1 MTVATNEVN
10 LTKKNRQRRVVT
22 PPTPFEQ
29 ARDELFQ
36 QIMRCEVIGA
46 APDHQ
51 GEWFTETMAYF
62 AGRYPELKPADVND
76 LRQLGERFVQPPK
89 AAAVSEDASAAEP
102 VAQTP
107 EAAAID
113 ALVGDEIGTD
123 TEMETEIE
131 SEHSTETSDV
141 EDAETVPA

>member
-1 MTVATNEVN
+1 MRSN

-89 AAAVSEDASAAEP
+89 AAAVVEEEPAPAPVEATPDA
-102 VAQTP
+102 V
-107 EAAAID
+107 AID
-113 ALVGDEIGTD
+113 ALVGEDVSADGSAD
-123 TEMETEIE
+123 SSTEQ
-131 SEHSTETSDV
+131 STETADV
-141 EDAETVPA
+141 EESEAVPA

>member
-1 MTVATNEVN
+1 MTVATHEVN

-46 APDHQ
+46 TSDHQ
-51 GEWFTETMAYF
+51 AEWFTETMAYF
-62 AGRYPELKPADVND
+62 SGRYPELKPADVND

-89 AAAVSEDASAAEP
+89 AAAVVEEP
-102 VAQTP
+102 PAVTP
-107 EAAAID
+107 VENETDAAAID
-113 ALVGDEIGTD
+113 ALVGEEVGTD
-123 TEMETEIE
+123 SAE
-131 SEHSTETSDV
+131 STESADIEET
-141 EDAETVPA
+141 ETVPA

>member
-1 MTVATNEVN
+1 M
-10 LTKKNRQRRVVT
+10 TKKNRQRRVVT

-46 APDHQ
+46 SPDHQ

-62 AGRYPELKPADVND
+62 AERYPELKPADVND
-76 LRQLGERFVQPPK
+76 LRKLGERFIQPPK
-89 AAAVSEDASAAEP
+89 AAVVTEDAPAVEATMVS
-102 VAQTP
+102 P

-113 ALVGDEIGTD
+113 ALVGDETGT
-123 TEMETEIE
+123 E
-131 SEHSTETSDV
+131 SSNESADV
-141 EDAETVPA
+141 EEAETVPA

>member
-10 LTKKNRQRRVVT
+10 LTKKNRQRRVAT

-46 APDHQ
+46 SPDHQ

-62 AGRYPELKPADVND
+62 AERYPELKPADVND
-76 LRQLGERFVQPPK
+76 LRKLGERFVQPPK
-89 AAAVSEDASAAEP
+89 AAAVTEDAPAAEQ
-102 VAQTP
+102 VVQTP

-113 ALVGDEIGTD
+113 ALVGDEIGT
-123 TEMETEIE
+123 EAEIE

-141 EDAETVPA
+141 EDAEAVPA

>member
-1 MTVATNEVN
+1 M
-10 LTKKNRQRRVVT
+10 TKKNRQRRVVT

-46 APDHQ
+46 APEHQ
-51 GEWFTETMAYF
+51 LEWFNETMTYF
-62 AGRYPELKPADVND
+62 AERYPELKPADIND
-76 LRQLGERFVQPPK
+76 LRKLGERFVQPPK
-89 AAAVSEDASAAEP
+89 AATVTEDAAPAATT
-102 VAQTP
+102 AASTTP

-113 ALVGDEIGTD
+113 ALVGN
-123 TEMETEIE
+123 ET
-131 SEHSTETSDV
+131 STEASTESADV

>member
-62 AGRYPELKPADVND
+62 AERYPELKPADVSD
-76 LRQLGERFVQPPK
+76 LRKLGERFVQPPK
-89 AAAVSEDASAAEP
+89 AAVVTEDTSAAEP
-102 VAQTP
+102 AEPTP

-113 ALVGDEIGTD
+113 ALVGDEIGMDTD
-123 TEMETEIE
+123 IE

>member
-1 MTVATNEVN
+1 

-51 GEWFTETMAYF
+51 GEWFTETMTYF
-62 AGRYPELKPADVND
+62 AERYPELKPADVND
-76 LRQLGERFVQPPK
+76 LRKLGERFIQPPK
-89 AAAVSEDASAAEP
+89 AAVVTDEAPAIEAET
-102 VAQTP
+102 VTP
-107 EAAAID
+107 ESAAID
-113 ALVGDEIGTD
+113 ALVGDETGAD
-123 TEMETEIE
+123 PSNE
-131 SEHSTETSDV
+131 SADV

>member
-1 MTVATNEVN
+1 VN

-46 APDHQ
+46 TPDHQ

-62 AGRYPELKPADVND
+62 GGRYPELKPADVND

-89 AAAVSEDASAAEP
+89 AAVVTDDAPAETL
-102 VAQTP
+102 AEETTD
-107 EAAAID
+107 AAAID
-113 ALVGDEIGTD
+113 ALVGEEVGV
-123 TEMETEIE
+123 ENGGEIE
-131 SEHSTETSDV
+131 SDMADV
-141 EDAETVPA
+141 EETETVPA

>member
-1 MTVATNEVN
+1 VN

-46 APDHQ
+46 APEHQ

-62 AGRYPELKPADVND
+62 AERYPELKPADVND

-89 AAAVSEDASAAEP
+89 AAVVTEDAP
-102 VAQTP
+102 VIAPDASTP
-107 EAAAID
+107 ESAAID
-113 ALVGDEIGTD
+113 ALVGDEIAA
-123 TEMETEIE
+123 EPASE
-131 SEHSTETSDV
+131 SASESADV
-141 EDAETVPA
+141 EEAETVPA

>member
-1 MTVATNEVN
+1 MTIATNEVN

-46 APDHQ
+46 TPEHQ
-51 GEWFTETMAYF
+51 AEWFTETVTYF

-76 LRQLGERFVQPPK
+76 LRKLGERFVQPPK
-89 AAAVSEDASAAEP
+89 AAVVTEEAPAPAP
-102 VAQTP
+102 VESTP
-107 EAAAID
+107 EAAAVD
-113 ALVGDEIGTD
+113 ALVGDQTGTE
-123 TEMETEIE
+123 TENETEIE
-131 SEHSTETSDV
+131 TGTESADV
-141 EDAETVPA
+141 EEAETVPA

>member
-1 MTVATNEVN
+1 M
-10 LTKKNRQRRVVT
+10 TKKNRQRRVVT

-46 APDHQ
+46 TPDHQ
-51 GEWFTETMAYF
+51 AEWFAETMAYF
-62 AGRYPELKPADVND
+62 AERYPELKPADVND

-89 AAAVSEDASAAEP
+89 AAVVTEDAPAIVP
-102 VAQTP
+102 VEATP

-113 ALVGDEIGTD
+113 ALVGEEVG
-123 TEMETEIE
+123 TEMT
-131 SEHSTETSDV
+131 TETADV
-141 EDAETVPA
+141 EETETVPA

>member
-1 MTVATNEVN
+1 M
-10 LTKKNRQRRVVT
+10 TKKNRQRRVVT

-46 APDHQ
+46 SSDHQ

-76 LRQLGERFVQPPK
+76 LRKLGERFVQPPK
-89 AAAVSEDASAAEP
+89 ATVITDDAPASELVVLTPDDAAV
-102 VAQTP
+102 
-107 EAAAID
+107 ID
-113 ALVGDEIGTD
+113 ALVGDEVGTD
-123 TEMETEIE
+123 TELGTE
-131 SEHSTETSDV
+131 SADV

>member
-1 MTVATNEVN
+1 M
-10 LTKKNRQRRVVT
+10 TKKNRQRRVVT

-62 AGRYPELKPADVND
+62 AERYPELKPADVND
-76 LRQLGERFVQPPK
+76 LRKLGERFVQPPK
-89 AAAVSEDASAAEP
+89 AAVVTEDAPAVETESVAAD
-102 VAQTP
+102 
-107 EAAAID
+107 AAAVD
-113 ALVGDEIGTD
+113 ALVGDETGTEHSNESAD
-123 TEMETEIE
+123 VEETE
-131 SEHSTETSDV
+131 
-141 EDAETVPA
+141 AVPA

>member
-1 MTVATNEVN
+1 M
-10 LTKKNRQRRVVT
+10 TKKNRQRRVVT

-62 AGRYPELKPADVND
+62 AERYPELKPADVND
-76 LRQLGERFVQPPK
+76 LRKLGERFIQPPK
-89 AAAVSEDASAAEP
+89 AAVVTEDTPAVEAEL
-102 VAQTP
+102 VTP

-113 ALVGDEIGTD
+113 ALVGDETGT
-123 TEMETEIE
+123 E
-131 SEHSTETSDV
+131 SSNESADV
-141 EDAETVPA
+141 EEAEAVPA

>member
-1 MTVATNEVN
+1 MRSN

-89 AAAVSEDASAAEP
+89 AAAVVEEAPAPAPVEATPDA
-102 VAQTP
+102 VAL
-107 EAAAID
+107 D
-113 ALVGDEIGTD
+113 ALVGEDVSAD
-123 TEMETEIE
+123 
-131 SEHSTETSDV
+131 SSTEQSIETADV
-141 EDAETVPA
+141 EEAETVPA

>member
-1 MTVATNEVN
+1 

-46 APDHQ
+46 EPEHQ

-62 AGRYPELKPADVND
+62 AERYPELKPADVND
-76 LRQLGERFVQPPK
+76 LRKLGERFVQPPK
-89 AAAVSEDASAAEP
+89 AAVATEDAPATETAAAVSESS
-102 VAQTP
+102 P

-113 ALVGDEIGTD
+113 ALVGDEIAP
-123 TEMETEIE
+123 E
-131 SEHSTETSDV
+131 SSNDGAEV
-141 EDAETVPA
+141 EEAETVPA

>member
-1 MTVATNEVN
+1 

-46 APDHQ
+46 VPEHQ
-51 GEWFTETMAYF
+51 AEWFTETIAYF
-62 AGRYPELKPADVND
+62 ANRYPELKPVDVNA

-89 AAAVSEDASAAEP
+89 ATVVVDEASDAAVTMSANS
-102 VAQTP
+102 
-107 EAAAID
+107 
-113 ALVGDEIGTD
+113 D
-123 TEMETEIE
+123 TENTVELDNELDAEATE
-131 SEHSTETSDV
+131 SLSDV
-141 EDAETVPA
+141 LEAETVPA

>member
-1 MTVATNEVN
+1 MRSN

-51 GEWFTETMAYF
+51 AEWFAETIAYF
-62 AGRYPELKPADVND
+62 ADRYPELKPADVND

-89 AAAVSEDASAAEP
+89 AAVVSEDAPTAVLAES
-102 VAQTP
+102 TP
-107 EAAAID
+107 ESAAID
-113 ALVGDEIGTD
+113 ALVGEEVG
-123 TEMETEIE
+123 TEMGNETA
-131 SEHSTETSDV
+131 DV
-141 EDAETVPA
+141 EETETVPA

>member
-1 MTVATNEVN
+1 

-46 APDHQ
+46 APEHQ

-62 AGRYPELKPADVND
+62 AERYPELKPADVND
-76 LRQLGERFVQPPK
+76 LRKLGERFVQPPK
-89 AAAVSEDASAAEP
+89 AAAVSDDAPAAAESVADASAA
-102 VAQTP
+102 TP
-107 EAAAID
+107 ESAAID
-113 ALVGDEIGTD
+113 ALVGDEIAP
-123 TEMETEIE
+123 E
-131 SEHSTETSDV
+131 SSNDGADV
-141 EDAETVPA
+141 EEAETVPA